1 MWQAGRPLLSSCRAS
16 GRRGDTA
23 RVTMLLSS
31 AISSRALRIYY
42 ACSRPRYVVAIVTLS
57 SPPSLAPPSPRRTA
71 RARPPPSRQ
80 SPPLP
85 PHRPRVDRL
94 TRLSATIPRPPH
106 APTSVTVLGCGIPF
120 YNISLYIHKCLSPR
134 YLRYSYPYLNQPPP
148 PTFLFRF
155 LLLSSRGFTTLSH
168 LFMAAQN
175 PTHTYTP
182 SRCLLLLYSLHLR
195 LYQYV

>member
-1 MWQAGRPLLSSCRAS
+1 MWQAGRPLPSSCRAS

-42 ACSRPRYVVAIVTLS
+42 ARSRPRYVVAIVTLS

-94 TRLSATIPRPPH
+94 TRLST
-106 APTSVTVLGCGIPF
+106 TLLGR
-120 YNISLYIHKCLSPR
+120 HTH
-134 YLRYSYPYLNQPPP
+134 PPP
-148 PTFLFRF
+148 SLFLVVEF
-155 LLLSSRGFTTLSH
+155 LSTISPS
-168 LFMAAQN
+168 
-175 PTHTYTP
+175 TYISVSPPGIYATATP
-182 SRCLLLLYSLHLR
+182 I
-195 LYQYV
+195 